1 MTDIV
6 TPTPIDALPP
16 APRPTDTPAEFDA
29 RSFALL
35 GALDPMVTQ
44 ANAAIA
50 SANTNATAAKEQAD
64 AAALSHKNAVAD
76 TTAIKNA
83 AVADTT
89 AIKNAAVAD
98 TTAIKNAAVADT
110 TAIKNDAITQTGLIR
125 DKALEYRDSAALSA
139 SAAQASANFK
149 GDWSALTGA
158 LNTPATVRHAGKFW
172 VLLANLANV
181 TTAEPG
187 VSASWAKTGASTPRI
202 AYADR
207 ATLRS
212 AAGAAG
218 DQALIEGLGL
228 FVFTASS
235 TEPDDDESCFA
246 ATGGCW
252 LLEAVHWDVVD
263 AWQLPDADMRD
274 GRLEDLEARRPLL
287 GTAVSSITS
296 VASVSQVSFTG
307 VVTGAAVGD
316 RVIATPPNA
325 LGPRIAYF
333 AAVTAADTVTV
344 YLNNPSAAAQT
355 LASGAWGLAV
365 IK

>member
-64 AAALSHKNAVAD
+64 AAALSHN
-76 TTAIKNA
+76 N
-83 AVADTT
+83 
-89 AIKNAAVAD
+89 AVAD